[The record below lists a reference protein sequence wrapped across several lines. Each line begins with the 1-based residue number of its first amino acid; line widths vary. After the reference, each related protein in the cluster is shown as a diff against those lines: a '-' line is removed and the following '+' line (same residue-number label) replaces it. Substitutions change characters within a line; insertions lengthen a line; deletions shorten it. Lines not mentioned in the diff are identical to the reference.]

1 MCIRDRKKAYVEYL
15 LDLFLYESEEEQKAW
30 IAEHTAETV
39 SYTHLDVYK
48 RQTLDWLY
56 ELVFWFEEQR
66 NVELMV
72 ALRT

>member
-1 MCIRDRKKAYVEYL
+1 MDKKVTLAQLKEVVQEAYDQVKTNTGGKTQGGKSRC
-15 LDLFLYESEEEQKAW
+15 FLYR
-30 IAEHTAETV
+30 V
-39 SYTHLDVYK
+39 
-48 RQTLDWLY
+48 TLDWLY